1 MGLAREPIPTVSFV
15 DEYCAHYRE
24 LFRDVRSFEHL
35 KLLHL
40 GLISDAPRKSL
51 PAIAKRVGADP
62 QALHYLIA
70 TANWSLEN
78 FRAIRLERLR
88 TALKNRPFVLI
99 IDETGDCKKGTA
111 TDYLAR
117 QYIGSLGTVERGIV
131 SVSAI
136 GVLDTISFPLR
147 FEIFKPNQTLKA
159 TDHYQSKPTI
169 AANLV
174 RQIVADG
181 FAISCV
187 VADSLYG
194 ESSHFIQTLSDL
206 HLPYVVAIRENHSG
220 FVAPG
225 QRIRWTKWLPFQR
238 VLSDASQ
245 EQRFVRECIF
255 GKRRSV
261 RFYEI
266 TSDPQ
271 QLPKATTRF
280 VMTKLTGNLRQR
292 LGNEYGLRT

>member
-1 MGLAREPIPTVSFV
+1 M
-15 DEYCAHYRE
+15 
-24 LFRDVRSFEHL
+24 
-35 KLLHL
+35 K
-40 GLISDAPRKSL
+40 
-51 PAIAKRVGADP
+51 
-62 QALHYLIA
+62 Q
-70 TANWSLEN
+70 
-78 FRAIRLERLR
+78 
-88 TALKNRPFVLI
+88 
-99 IDETGDCKKGTA
+99 ETGKKGTT

-131 SVSAI
+131 SVSAV

-147 FEIFKPNQTLKA
+147 FEIFKPSQTLKD

-181 FAISCV
+181 FALSCV

-194 ESSHFIQTLSDL
+194 ESGHFIQTLSDL
-206 HLPYVVAIRENHSG
+206 DLPYVVAIRENHSG
-220 FVAPG
+220 FLAPG

-238 VLSDASQ
+238 ILSDGNQ
-245 EQRFVRECIF
+245 EQRFIRECIF
-255 GKRRSV
+255 GKGRSV

-280 VMTKLTGNLRQR
+280 VMSNLTGNLRQR
-292 LGNEYGLRT
+292 LGNDYGLRTGIE